1 MPSFFRDFVFT
12 GAQFRAVGA
21 LLLTGSLVA
30 ASAGTARSQAPER
43 PNIVLILAD
52 DLGWGDLACQGAKDM
67 RTPHLDRLASQGI
80 TFDRFY
86 ANSPVCSPT
95 RASLLTGRYP
105 DLVGVPGVIRTHPEN
120 SWGYLDPKA
129 VLLPQAL
136 KKAGYATGMV
146 GKWHLG
152 LEKPNVP
159 NERGFDHFHGFL
171 GDMMDDYVTHRRHG
185 NNYMRRNTKEIDPP
199 GHATDL
205 FTDWACDYLRSREG
219 KRQPFFLYVAYN
231 APHTP
236 IQPPDEWVR
245 KVKERQPGIA
255 EKRARLVALIEH
267 MDAGVGRILSTL
279 RETSPENTLVVF
291 TSDNGG
297 QVNVGASNGPLRG
310 AKEDVYEGG
319 IRVPMFAAWPG
330 KIRPGRTER
339 MGLAMDLFPTLAEA
353 AGGRVQHPIDG
364 VSLLDAFRG
373 SPETGPERTVF
384 FTRREGGPRYQGKTI
399 HAARRGDWKLVHN
412 SPFEP
417 MQLFNLKTD
426 PMEQTDQARSTP
438 AVFRDLSA
446 ALRLQIQRSGRV
458 PWYPPE

>member
-1 MPSFFRDFVFT
+1 MLSFSRILVYASGWLQAL
-12 GAQFRAVGA
+12 GAAA
-21 LLLTGSLVA
+21 LAGCLVSASTPA
-30 ASAGTARSQAPER
+30 AHSQSPER

-67 RTPHLDRLASQGI
+67 RTPHLDRLASEGI
-80 TFDRFY
+80 TFERFY

-105 DLVGVPGVIRTHPEN
+105 DLVGVPGVIRTHPKN

-129 VLLPQAL
+129 VLLPREL

-152 LEKPNVP
+152 LAKPNLP

-171 GDMMDDYVTHRRHG
+171 GDMMDDYITHRRHG
-185 NNYMRRNTKEIDPP
+185 NNYMRLNAKEIDPP

-205 FTDWACDYLRSREG
+205 FTDWACDYLQIRKG
-219 KRQPFFLYVAYN
+219 NRQPYFLYVAYN

-245 KVKERQPGIA
+245 NVKAREPGIS
-255 EKRARLVALIEH
+255 EQRAKLVALIEH
-267 MDAGVGRILSTL
+267 MDAGVGRILATV
-279 RETSPENTLVVF
+279 RETSPQNTLVVF

-319 IRVPMFAAWPG
+319 LRVPMFAAWPG

-339 MGLAMDLFPTLAEA
+339 LGLAMDLFPTLVQA
-353 AGGRVQHPIDG
+353 AGAAVKHPVDG
-364 VSLLDAFRG
+364 ISLLDTFQGR
-373 SPETGPERTVF
+373 PETGPERTVF

-399 HAARRGDWKLVHN
+399 HAVRRGDWKLVHN

-417 MQLFNLKTD
+417 MLLFNLKAD
-426 PMEQTDQARSTP
+426 PLEQADRARNAP